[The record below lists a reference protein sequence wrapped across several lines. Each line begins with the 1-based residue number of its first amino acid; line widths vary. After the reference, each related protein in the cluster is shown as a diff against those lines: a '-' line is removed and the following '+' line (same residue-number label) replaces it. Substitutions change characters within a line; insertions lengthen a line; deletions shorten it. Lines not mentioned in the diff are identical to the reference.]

1 MIITGGVQM
10 QHVGTGRQVYLSGS
24 CPDMQ
29 CSWGMPPL
37 GKDPTTSA
45 LRTLKWVTGRAQ
57 VLRRA
62 SSAASSASSPVIC
75 GAAPQKP
82 QTTPIYCLRVMPGIL
97 FRLCALL
104 SWWRARSR
112 SLAGQQLLKLCA
124 HS

>member
-45 LRTLKWVTGRAQ
+45 LNPDERIIGRAQ
-57 VLRRA
+57 APFR
-62 SSAASSASSPVIC
+62 SA
-75 GAAPQKP
+75 GAAGLGAPAHLRQHTRP
-82 QTTPIYCLRVMPGIL
+82 GTAVTPRV
-97 FRLCALL
+97 
-104 SWWRARSR
+104 
-112 SLAGQQLLKLCA
+112 
-124 HS
+124 